1 MGKILFPKY
10 FPSCPTDGSE
20 YIVSGQTNALR
31 SGIAETMKLFWRPKK
46 IKLSGSYFGFDDTV
60 EGGCI
65 IPGTFEFII
74 QSPYGSEEEMIC
86 EPYRRWT
93 IASQVNTF
101 LPLGEF
107 VWDSKPYTYDSSE
120 SLFTLNEIY
129 LGLVDPNNP
138 ENTCGCP
145 CTVYVTQRY
154 PEEGFPLNQ
163 SYDYQV
169 INICGVNFN
178 MATYQNPINV
188 GNSFVSTSVEVTE
201 WWSYGGTY
209 DTTTGEQL

>member
-10 FPSCPTDGSE
+10 FPSCPTDGTE
-20 YIVSGQTNALR
+20 YVVEGQTNALR

-46 IKLSGSYFGFDDTV
+46 IKLSGSYFGYNDTTNQ
-60 EGGCI
+60 CD

-93 IASQVNTF
+93 IASQFNTY

-107 VWDSKPYTYDSSE
+107 VWDSKPYTYDSPE
-120 SLFTLNEIY
+120 SLFTLNEIV
-129 LGLVDPNNP
+129 LGLIDPNNP
-138 ENTCGCP
+138 DNTCSCR
-145 CTVYVTQRY
+145 CSVFLAQRY
-154 PEEGFPLNQ
+154 PEENYPEGQ
-163 SYDYQV
+163 RYDWQTV
-169 INICGVNFN
+169 NICGVSFN
-178 MATYQNPINV
+178 VATYVDPDRDDIGYIV
-188 GNSFVSTSVEVTE
+188 PTVEVTE

-209 DTTTGEQL
+209 NTSTGEPL

>member
-60 EGGCI
+60 DGGCI
-65 IPGTFEFII
+65 IPLTFEFII

-93 IASQVNTF
+93 IASQVNTY

-107 VWDSKPYTYDSSE
+107 VWDSKPYTYENPE
-120 SLFTLNEIY
+120 SLFTLNEIV
-129 LGLVDPNNP
+129 LGLTDPNNP
-138 ENTCGCP
+138 EYTCACR
-145 CTVYVTQRY
+145 CVVFLAQRY
-154 PEEGFPLNQ
+154 PEENYPEGQ
-163 SYDYQV
+163 RYDWQTV
-169 INICGVNFN
+169 NICGLLFN
-178 MATYQNPINV
+178 VATYVDPDRDDNGYVVPA
-188 GNSFVSTSVEVTE
+188 VEVTE

-209 DTTTGEQL
+209 DTTTGEPL